1 MDSAYHQFP
10 SALRLNDP
18 RDLTL
23 FRAQRICEAVARH
36 RDYRLVEL
44 LRAPSTDGAIFELL
58 IVDVECDHIPPKNT
72 VGIQYRERL
81 ALCVSSYDQM
91 LVEVLAL
98 RKDFPVLIHQNQRS
112 VAGSPISLCL
122 YFESARAVMRTWTPE
137 AFLRRIQ
144 WWLERSSYGDLH
156 AADQPPEHLF
166 FTSKYELVL
175 PWNYDDLLRES
186 TRNFVIVRQNDRKD
200 GGFTSFLLPRA
211 QYRAGDPTI
220 KHIELNLPPIV
231 HGQVERDPTQLGEL
245 VELLEARGV
254 NLLDS
259 LRTALREGIGE
270 AGLPAAESGQGTVIL
285 LHIPISREA
294 GAAPDAVALRAFL
307 IPTGF
312 LQLGLSCDALIHLD
326 GRYYANWAALGQ
338 ASEEWK
344 KQSTLPME
352 VLRQNDCAAARTQ
365 SGILEEG
372 PKGVLVGSG
381 SLGSSL
387 LNIWGRAGW
396 GTWTVIDTDHIK
408 PHNLSRHAA
417 YFQHIGLY
425 KAVVA
430 AEMHAAALHGASEIK
445 PVVTD
450 ACDIGAP
457 EVRQALDQAAFVVDA
472 STTLEYPRAVSA
484 DDSLP
489 RHVSVFV
496 TPNGEAGVLLAED
509 SVRTCRLRT
518 LEAQYY
524 RALIQEEW
532 GAVHLAGHVRTF
544 WSGASCRDISMVMP
558 YSRILGQ
565 ASTLSEQIQAT
576 LTCDEPRIRV
586 WQRNPNTASV
596 TAHMVTVAEERQI
609 ELVDLKLYIDEGAI
623 SQMQLLR
630 DEALPKETGGI
641 LLGYYDF
648 NVNSVVVVAGMPPPG
663 DSKHSRTG
671 FERGIL
677 GVKES
682 VEAAAIRTAGI
693 VGYIGEWHSH
703 PPGHSTDPSRDD
715 LIQLT
720 HLALGMADDGL
731 PAVQIIIGENDVRVL
746 QCMAR

>member
-10 SALRLNDP
+10 GALKLEDPQVLALSRARRLCD
-18 RDLTL
+18 
-23 FRAQRICEAVARH
+23 AVARH
-36 RDYRLVEL
+36 RDFKLVEL
-44 LRAPSTDGAIFELL
+44 LRVPVSDEAFSEFL
-58 IVDVECDHIPPKNT
+58 IVDVECDDVPPKNT
-72 VGIQYRERL
+72 AGIRYRERL
-81 ALCVSSYDQM
+81 ALCASSDDQA

-98 RKDFPVLIHQNQRS
+98 RKDFPVLMHQNQYS
-112 VAGSPISLCL
+112 AAGLPISLCL

-144 WWLERSSYGDLH
+144 WWLERSSHGDLH

-166 FTSKYELVL
+166 FASKYELVL
-175 PWNYDDLLRES
+175 PWNYDDLIREN
-186 TRNFVIVRQNDRKD
+186 TRNFVVVRQTDRKN
-200 GGFTSFLLPRA
+200 GGFTSFLLPADMRM
-211 QYRAGDPTI
+211 AGAPTI

-245 VELLEARGV
+245 ADLLEAREV
-254 NLLDS
+254 DLLDK
-259 LRTALREGIGE
+259 LRTALREGIDETGVS
-270 AGLPAAESGQGTVIL
+270 AADSGQGTVIL
-285 LHIPISREA
+285 LHIPISRET
-294 GAAPDAVALRAFL
+294 GAAPDGIARRAFM
-307 IPTGF
+307 IPTGV
-312 LQLGLSCDALIHLD
+312 LELGLSCDALIHHE
-326 GRYYANWAALGQ
+326 GRYFVNWLGLGQ

-344 KQSTLPME
+344 KQLTLPME
-352 VLRQNDCAAARTQ
+352 VLRQNDCAAARIQ
-365 SGILEEG
+365 SGILEVG
-372 PKGVLVGSG
+372 PKGVLIGNG
-381 SLGSSL
+381 SLGSTL

-396 GTWTVIDTDHIK
+396 GTWTIIDKDHVK

-417 YFQHIGLY
+417 YYQHVGLD

-430 AEMHAAALHGASEIK
+430 AEMHAAALHGASHIT
-445 PVVTD
+445 PVVAD
-450 ACDIGAP
+450 ACEIAAP
-457 EVRQALDQAAFVVDA
+457 DVRQALEQAEFVVDA

-484 DDSLP
+484 DDALP

-496 TPNGEAGVLLAED
+496 TPNGNAGVLLAED
-509 SVRTCRLRT
+509 SARKCKLRT

-532 GAVHLAGHVRTF
+532 GATHLVGHVRTF

-565 ASTLSEQIQAT
+565 ASTLSEQIQAASI
-576 LTCDEPRIRV
+576 CDEARIRV
-586 WQRNPNTASV
+586 WQREPDTASV
-596 TAHMVTVAEERQI
+596 AGHVVAVAEERQI

-630 DEALPKETGGI
+630 EQTLPNETGGI

-648 NVNSVVVVAGMPPPG
+648 NVNSVVVVAGMPPPE

-671 FERGIL
+671 FERGVL

-682 VEAAAIRTAGI
+682 VEAAANRTAGV

-703 PPGHSTDPSRDD
+703 PPGHSAKPSRDD

-731 PAVQIIIGENDVRVL
+731 PAVQIIIGEKEVGVL
-746 QCMAR
+746 QGMAR